1 MANGRGF
8 AVYGGYPVTVRG
20 CTHGAQSSTFIYNY
34 GTGKLSWDL
43 TNSTC
48 VYVSAGPGL
57 TEFSQTLANTFYIFE
72 GTTRLTAPKNFTE
85 GTIYL
90 AGNGVLEL
98 GADLNGTER
107 LQATS
112 HVLSEQEQGSSTST
126 RAAASAPTAPP
137 AP

>member
-1 MANGRGF
+1 
-8 AVYGGYPVTVRG
+8 
-20 CTHGAQSSTFIYNY
+20 
-34 GTGKLSWDL
+34 
-43 TNSTC
+43 
-48 VYVSAGPGL
+48 VSAGPGL